1 MTDITTAPGAS
12 SPNPTVTV
20 GYCYDNADRLT
31 SDTITGAPANP
42 DIVMGTNLTS
52 AGSGANLVYDSHGNI
67 TTLGTEALGYD
78 DTNRHLSTTLV
89 DGTTVTY
96 QRDATDRVIAMTQ
109 TPAGGTATTVHYA
122 YAGGASSAAF
132 TLTTSN
138 TTQEETLSLPG
149 GATVSIRSAGQ
160 VWSYPG
166 LTGHVLVTTDGAGVR
181 TGAVALYDPFGDP
194 INPTTGCIGTTT
206 ADTSG
211 PVNTTTPN
219 VSNGYEGA
227 HGKGLL
233 TLDGL
238 ATIEM
243 GARQYVP
250 LLGRFLSV
258 DPVAGGNANDYNY
271 PNDPINGN
279 DLTGQYGFR
288 LNDYGTTAPV
298 MGSAHRAAAQAV
310 TTNVGTNA
318 YSVPKPRP
326 VSPACN
332 PDRGVGEQN
341 RLLSNGLGALASL
354 SALGAVA
361 TAEDQ
366 PELSGMFGAISLGA
380 GIGAAGIDCTDVWMT
395 GGNATGCVLDLVSLG
410 TALPGPLAKMMGAT
424 GTVTDQISG
433 GFGAFGVNIGAAG
446 NAAGWGSWLFPP
458 DCKG

>member
-52 AGSGANLVYDSHGNI
+52 AGSGANLVYDTHGNI
-67 TTLGTEALGYD
+67 TTLGTETLGYD

-109 TPAGGTATTVHYA
+109 TPAGGTATTVHYT
-122 YAGGASSAAF
+122 YASGGSSAAF
-132 TLTTSN
+132 TLTASN
-138 TTQEETLSLPG
+138 TMQEETLSLAG
-149 GATVSIRSAGQ
+149 GASVSIRSTGQ

-211 PVNTTTPN
+211 PNNTTSLN
-219 VSNGYEGA
+219 VSSGFEGA

-258 DPVAGGNANDYNY
+258 DPVPGGNANDYNY
-271 PNDPINGN
+271 PDDPINAN
-279 DLTGQYGFR
+279 DLTGDWG
-288 LNDYGTTAPV
+288 LMLSDAGP
-298 MGSAHRAAAQAV
+298 GGRAISTV
-310 TTNVGTNA
+310 T
-318 YSVPKPRP
+318 
-326 VSPACN
+326 
-332 PDRGVGEQN
+332 
-341 RLLSNGLGALASL
+341 L
-354 SALGAVA
+354 SALNSGRLVVQTGVIVTRREAHARTHARAQADQKEAAEERGKSALRALSGILAAISAVA
-361 TAEDQ
+361 GFVSLACAVCAAIAE
-366 PELSGMFGAISLGA
+366 PISLAAGGA
-380 GIGAAGIDCTDVWMT
+380 AAGIDCLALHDTL
-395 GGNATGCVLDLVSLG
+395 GCTADLVGLI
-410 TALPGPLAKMMGAT
+410 PGAGLFMAVKAVDKVGEGLEAAHSAAGAVGVMGSGMGA
-424 GTVTDQISG
+424 VTN
-433 GFGAFGVNIGAAG
+433 FGENWI
-446 NAAGWGSWLFPP
+446 
-458 DCKG
+458 DR